1 MNIWYRQGTAPYNMQ
16 TLSIAKES
24 IHMFFKTIDFS
35 KYSSIRIGQP
45 TDILMIEN
53 DDMIP
58 DDRYL
63 IGGANNLL
71 ISPTPPPLMMLSK
84 DFAYIKEED
93 GMLIIG
99 AAMPTGRMVS
109 YAKKHNISGFEFCSK
124 LPGTLGGM
132 LAMNAG
138 VKSYEIFNILDSIEI
153 NGKWISKEAIAY
165 GYRFAKLSGIATAAR
180 FKILKGFDK
189 TLLEELLSLRSN
201 QPHDPSAGSAFKNP
215 EGDYAGRLIEA
226 VGLKGY
232 RKGDMAWSDIHSNF
246 LVNLGNG
253 NFDDARYLIDLAK
266 EKVLKEFNIVLKE
279 EIKVL

>member
-1 MNIWYRQGTAPYNMQ
+1 
-16 TLSIAKES
+16 
-24 IHMFFKTIDFS
+24 MFFKTIDFS
-35 KYSSIRIGQP
+35 KYSSIKIGQS
-45 TDILMIEN
+45 TEVLMIEK
-53 DDMIP
+53 DDLLP
-58 DDRYL
+58 EDRYL

-84 DFAYIKEED
+84 DFAYITEKD

-99 AAMPTGRMVS
+99 AAMPTGRIVS

-153 NGKWISKEAIAY
+153 NGEWINKEAIKY
-165 GYRFAKLSGIATAAR
+165 GYRFAKLSGVATAAR
-180 FKILKGFDK
+180 FKIVKGFDK

-215 EGDYAGRLIEA
+215 EREYAGRLIEA
-226 VGLKGY
+226 VGLKGC
-232 RKGDMAWSDIHSNF
+232 RKGDMSWSDVHSNF
-246 LVNLGNG
+246 LVNLGKG
-253 NFDDARYLIDLAK
+253 RFADAKYLIDLAK
-266 EKVLKEFNIVLKE
+266 QKVLKEFNIALKE
-279 EIKVL
+279 EIKIL